1 MNRQIKTIVFWLF
14 IGISAVLLWS
24 FVRATPQPRSGEISY
39 SHFLLEVEA
48 GSVESVSIAGQH
60 IHGKYRDGRGAFQLV
75 GPGNPGIYLDELRN
89 KHVEVRFQE
98 TQDSPLALTLLGT
111 WAPADNVGDIVVVYD
126 PPDATDKTISV
137 GRNPEGRREFG
148 FSVRGVFLKVR

>member
-24 FVRATPQPRSGEISY
+24 FVRATPQPRSDEISY

-60 IHGKYRDGRGAFQLV
+60 IHG
-75 GPGNPGIYLDELRN
+75 
-89 KHVEVRFQE
+89 QE

-111 WAPADNVGDIVVVYD
+111 WAPLIMSGILGWFMIRQRQRMRRSPSAETPKADGNLG
-126 PPDATDKTISV
+126 PPSAAS
-137 GRNPEGRREFG
+137 
-148 FSVRGVFLKVR
+148 S

>member
-24 FVRATPQPRSGEISY
+24 FVRATPQPRSDEISY
-39 SHFLLEVEA
+39 SHFLWEVEA

-111 WAPADNVGDIVVVYD
+111 WAPLIMLGILWWFMIRQMQRMRRSQSAETPKADGNLGS
-126 PPDATDKTISV
+126 PSAAS
-137 GRNPEGRREFG
+137 
-148 FSVRGVFLKVR
+148 S